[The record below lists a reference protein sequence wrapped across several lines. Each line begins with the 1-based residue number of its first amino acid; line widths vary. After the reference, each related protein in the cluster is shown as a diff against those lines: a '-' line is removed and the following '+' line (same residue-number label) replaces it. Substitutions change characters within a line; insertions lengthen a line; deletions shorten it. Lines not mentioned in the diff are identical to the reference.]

1 LFHLS
6 LSWILSRE
14 FADDDAPCAHL
25 PFVVTFASLAAREE
39 YREIFKLDHEFS
51 GWESFKLSFK
61 GVHRRFY
68 FVGLLAHPALD

>member
-1 LFHLS
+1 
-6 LSWILSRE
+6 
-14 FADDDAPCAHL
+14 
-25 PFVVTFASLAAREE
+25 VVTFASLAAREE